1 MNEFPAGTGE
11 RSMPSDQPHTTTEHA
26 KAAVGEVAGTAKDQT
41 RTVAHETRYQA
52 QNVVGQLRDR
62 VGEQS
67 RHQSRRAAQGIR
79 QWADDLGA
87 MTEAAKPDS
96 PVTNAVHQV
105 AGTGRRAADYLE
117 QEGLAGVVRD
127 VQSFARRR
135 PGAFLMGAVAA
146 GFLVGR
152 MAKATAAS
160 QNDTSGTAYPDA
172 QDGYRPQQ
180 YAQPSQPYGRPAGT
194 QYPSAQPYTT
204 DGTYTTADPYGSA
217 EPYPSSPSSAQT
229 RPTTQYPSETPP
241 STPWDGEPR

>member
-11 RSMPSDQPHTTTEHA
+11 RSTLSDQPHTTTEHA
-26 KAAVGEVAGTAKDQT
+26 KAAVGEVAETAKDQT
-41 RTVAHETRYQA
+41 RAVAHEARYQA

-79 QWADDLGA
+79 QWADDLSS
-87 MTEAAKPDS
+87 MTDAAKPDS
-96 PVTNAVHQV
+96 PVTNVVHQV

-127 VQSFARRR
+127 VQNFARRR

-152 MAKATAAS
+152 MAKATTAS
-160 QNDTSGTAYPDA
+160 QNDTSGTAYQGF

-180 YAQPSQPYGRPAGT
+180 YAQPAQPYGRPTGT

-204 DGTYTTADPYGSA
+204 DGTYTTADAYGSA
-217 EPYPSSPSSAQT
+217 EPYPSSAQT

-241 STPWDGEPR
+241 STAWDGEPR